1 MEPEWTSCLKTWVC
15 WDFRSVPLY
24 PATFR
29 SFHLCIFSFLFSS
42 FIYLFSSL
50 HNLYTYCNLLMFFLD
65 FTSITCSLSPLS
77 YFWWECMPVY
87 VFVCSCVHVLWR
99 SEGSLHCQS
108 SAAFLFETVSLMTW
122 SFGSKHLCPQHWDH
136 TCAQLF
142 AWVLSRWTWVH
153 VLAKYFTNW
162 GIFTIPFSIFLILW
176 PKRQLELGCA
186 FCFRAVILKSIFFFL
201 WTELVI
207 FPIEFLDFSY

>member
-1 MEPEWTSCLKTWVC
+1 MEPEWASCLKTWVC

-122 SFGSKHLCPQHWDH
+122 SFGSSIC
-136 TCAQLF
+136 
-142 AWVLSRWTWVH
+142 VLSIGITH
-153 VLAKYFTNW
+153 VPSCLHGFWAD
-162 GIFTIPFSIFLILW
+162 
-176 PKRQLELGCA
+176 ELGSLCLQSTLPTEA
-186 FCFRAVILKSIFFFL
+186 FLQSP
-201 WTELVI
+201 LVY
-207 FPIEFLDFSY
+207 FWYFDLSANLSLVVPSVSEQ